1 MPICINFT
9 IWHTISNRRNRQ
21 NQPRFSDADF
31 CFCGVEI
38 LGNASGRRMPL
49 NVNAKEIWLSYF
61 NKVLFEKGII
71 TEKEKNKMS
80 NLIYKQCHSPNSKKK

>member
-1 MPICINFT
+1 
-9 IWHTISNRRNRQ
+9 
-21 NQPRFSDADF
+21 
-31 CFCGVEI
+31 
-38 LGNASGRRMPL
+38 MPL

-71 TEKEKNKMS
+71 TEKEKTKMS